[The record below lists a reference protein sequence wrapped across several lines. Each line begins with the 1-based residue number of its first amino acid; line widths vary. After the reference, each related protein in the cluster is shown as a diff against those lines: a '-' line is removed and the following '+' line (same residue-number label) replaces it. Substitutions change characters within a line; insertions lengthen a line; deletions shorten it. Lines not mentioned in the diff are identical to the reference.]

1 MEVATRHEEL
11 VYWYTQYEDPN
22 CIAVVELVTTIV
34 DGDSG
39 VQVRINISY
48 ISIARSEWHMVS
60 ISFQAFIN
68 NRI

>member
-11 VYWYTQYEDPN
+11 VYWYTRYEDPN

-39 VQVRINISY
+39 VQVRINIAQSGTGFRY
-48 ISIARSEWHMVS
+48 CDRHS
-60 ISFQAFIN
+60 
-68 NRI
+68 